1 MAEPEEF
8 NVERLYTL
16 AFRNKIYLN
25 KLYEQMLNDEYQSD
39 SKVLFHGSKSEI
51 VGESSLN
58 RSKVFNDFGNGF
70 YLNKPR
76 LIFLI
81 VARIMFMLIG

>member
-1 MAEPEEF
+1 
-8 NVERLYTL
+8 
-16 AFRNKIYLN
+16 
-25 KLYEQMLNDEYQSD
+25 MLNDEYQSD

-70 YLNKPR
+70 YLDETFEQASTYISYSSSHNAYAYR
-76 LIFLI
+76 LDITDLNFAKFDVSL
-81 VARIMFMLIG
+81 